1 MRISD
6 WSSDVCSSDLG
17 YRAQLRPHHPV
28 RKGTQVGWRPF
39 APVRLARSRLGLD
52 GEHEDLAEPCRD
64 RPHLGLDA
72 FGKLAFHLLNAFV
85 DELAR
90 EIDVGSVLKHD
101 GHLAEAI
108 ARNRAGVVEV
118 RDTRDGSL
126 DGEGDALLGLEWRIA
141 FGLGVYLH
149 LHIGDVRHGIN
160 RQTKSAPDTKGAEQA
175 HYCEDKP
182 ALADR

>member
-6 WSSDVCSSDLG
+6 WSSDVCSSDL
-17 YRAQLRPHHPV
+17 
-28 RKGTQVGWRPF
+28 
-39 APVRLARSRLGLD
+39 
-52 GEHEDLAEPCRD
+52 
-64 RPHLGLDA
+64 
-72 FGKLAFHLLNAFV
+72 AFV

-118 RDTRDGSL
+118 RDPRDGSL

-149 LHIGDVRHGIN
+149 LHIGDVRHGITL
-160 RQTKSAPDTKGAEQA
+160 QPTSAPSTQGPTQA
-175 HYCEDKP
+175 HDYEDKP
-182 ALADR
+182 TRARR

>member
-6 WSSDVCSSDLG
+6 WSSDVCSSDL
-17 YRAQLRPHHPV
+17 
-28 RKGTQVGWRPF
+28 
-39 APVRLARSRLGLD
+39 
-52 GEHEDLAEPCRD
+52 
-64 RPHLGLDA
+64 
-72 FGKLAFHLLNAFV
+72 
-85 DELAR
+85 
-90 EIDVGSVLKHD
+90 
-101 GHLAEAI
+101 EAI

-160 RQTKSAPDTKGAEQA
+160 RQTKSAPDTKGAAQA
-175 HYCEDKP
+175 HDCEDTP
-182 ALADR
+182 APADRTSDDTLKQIGRE

>member
-1 MRISD
+1 MI
-6 WSSDVCSSDLG
+6 
-17 YRAQLRPHHPV
+17 PP
-28 RKGTQVGWRPF
+28 P
-39 APVRLARSRLGLD
+39 PRSTRTDTLFPYTTLF
-52 GEHEDLAEPCRD
+52 RS
-64 RPHLGLDA
+64 
-72 FGKLAFHLLNAFV
+72 LNAFV

-160 RQTKSAPDTKGAEQA
+160 RQTKSAPDTKGDDQA

-182 ALADR
+182 APAERKTD